1 MVIRWSFEAKKDYHN
16 SLDYWEEHNGSF
28 EYSSKI
34 IKAVEELE
42 LELSNK
48 PLYLGRYSRELQM
61 YVRDILKGRF
71 LIYFTVN
78 EAEDLIEIH
87 YFRGVKQQSIE

>member
-42 LELSNK
+42 LELSNT
-48 PLYLGRYSRELQM
+48 PLYLGRYSRELA
-61 YVRDILKGRF
+61 ILGISKLANGYR
-71 LIYFTVN
+71 LWLKYIYY
-78 EAEDLIEIH
+78 EK
-87 YFRGVKQQSIE
+87 Y